1 MVAVVPAWALLAQVP
16 SIAVL
21 APAGTLLEPVATV
34 AAPSLALVE
43 VAVPR
48 PLLSVGRGWPPPA

>member
-1 MVAVVPAWALLAQVP
+1 MVVVVTVRASSVP

-21 APAGTLLEPVATV
+21 ALAGTLLEPVATV
-34 AAPSLALVE
+34 AAPSLASVE

-48 PLLSVGRGWPPPA
+48 LLLSVGRGWPPPA